1 MSPRERAGNGL
12 SFLALSRGRAGRE
25 ALLGQAAAAVWPTPV
40 PLHAASSL
48 LRSGDRGAP
57 H

>member
-1 MSPRERAGNGL
+1 MSPRERAGNGPG
-12 SFLALSRGRAGRE
+12 FLALSGGRAGRE

-40 PLHAASSL
+40 PLQAASSL